1 MSISVGEVTAMVS
14 ADDSGD
20 GEVEP
25 DDNLRAFGETVKASR
40 KRVGLTQEQLAPL
53 IGYSVQYVGSVE
65 QGRRHPS
72 KKFIA
77 RTESVLDTFG
87 VIDIAARQLSRRR
100 GLASWFRRWAELEEG
115 AVILN
120 TYECRS
126 VPGLLQPESYARAL
140 VDAVLPPPTPEEVEE
155 RIAARLKRQQLLLR
169 TPYTVFSFIIDEA
182 VILRQTGG
190 PEVTRGL
197 IDHLLECGQLPNVD
211 LQIMPLVSPDHAGL
225 GGPFRLIETQD
236 HEWVGYSEGQQ
247 SGRVLTDPKDLSLLH
262 LRYAKLRIQA
272 LNPADSRALLMR
284 MRGSL

>member
-1 MSISVGEVTAMVS
+1 MVS
-14 ADDSGD
+14 ADGSGD

-25 DDNLRAFGETVKASR
+25 DDNLRSFGETVKASR
-40 KRVGLTQEQLAPL
+40 RRAGLTQEQLAPL

-72 KKFIA
+72 QKFVHK
-77 RTESVLDTFG
+77 TEAVLDTFG
-87 VIDIAARQLSRRR
+87 VIDIAARQLTRRR
-100 GLASWFRRWAELEEG
+100 GLATWFRRWAELEEG

-140 VDAVLPPPTPEEVEE
+140 VDDVLPPPTLEEVEA
-155 RIAARLKRQQLLLR
+155 RITARLERQQLLSR

-190 PEVTRGL
+190 PEVSRQL
-197 IDHLLECGQLPNVD
+197 IDHLLECGRLPNVD
-211 LQIMPLVSPDHAGL
+211 LQIMPLVSPEHAGL
-225 GGPFRLIETQD
+225 GGAFQLLETQD
-236 HEWVGYSEGQQ
+236 HEWMGYSEGQQ

-272 LNPADSRALLMR
+272 LNPADTAGLLMR
-284 MRGSL
+284 RRGSL